1 MGKNVEYAPISKI
14 PSRQQ
19 KCIIYVYRRRI
30 THIHFQGYVL
40 SPQKKKIKNRE
51 MWVIGILK
59 ISKEQIR
66 QHNRPTQNQI
76 HHSPS
81 ARLVLPFAF
90 PMRMRQM
97 IMALQNLMIRFIL
110 CSCILRF
117 VVVYFSLSLVAWF
130 IFSSFAAN

>member
-1 MGKNVEYAPISKI
+1 MSN
-14 PSRQQ
+14 
-19 KCIIYVYRRRI
+19 RRRI

-40 SPQKKKIKNRE
+40 SPQKQDKKERE

-66 QHNRPTQNQI
+66 QRNRPTQNQI
-76 HHSPS
+76 HRNP
-81 ARLVLPFAF
+81 PFSF
-90 PMRMRQM
+90 PMRMPQM

-117 VVVYFSLSLVAWF
+117 VVVYFSLVAWF
-130 IFSSFAAN
+130 IFLLLPQIKINTTSISRHSREEIKSNVK